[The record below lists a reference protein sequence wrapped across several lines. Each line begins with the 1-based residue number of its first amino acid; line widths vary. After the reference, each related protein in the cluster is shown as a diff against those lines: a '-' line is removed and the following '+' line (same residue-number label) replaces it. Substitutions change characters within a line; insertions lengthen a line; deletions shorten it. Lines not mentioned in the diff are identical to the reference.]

1 MNPGAG
7 FDWGIAGARA
17 AADAAGP
24 DGALVIVD
32 VLSFSTAVTIATGR
46 GTAVYPQPW
55 PPGDVESFAAAHGAV
70 LAAGRDEVTER
81 RPWSLSPAHLARAPA
96 PGRLVLPSPNG
107 SAISAASSGLVLAG
121 CLRNATAVARWL
133 EVHGFGTPGRPVTVI
148 AAGEHWPGGEPRSRG
163 EQGTGGDQRA
173 GGEHQSAGE
182 HWPDD
187 EHQSAAQARPGGER
201 MSTGQL
207 RPALEDLLG
216 AAAIIAALG
225 ARVPRSAE
233 AAATEAVWHQH
244 ARHAAQLL
252 GECASARELAA
263 RGFAADVSL
272 AADHDAQDTVPV
284 LTDGAFRAGVTVPP

>member
-1 MNPGAG
+1 VNPGAG

-17 AADAAGP
+17 AARAAGP
-24 DGALVIVD
+24 DGALVVVD

-70 LAAGRDEVTER
+70 LAARRDEVTER

-148 AAGEHWPGGEPRSRG
+148 AAGEHWPGGEPQSAGQARPGG
-163 EQGTGGDQRA
+163 EQDTGGDQRA
-173 GGEHQSAGE
+173 GGEHQSAG
-182 HWPDD
+182 
-187 EHQSAAQARPGGER
+187 QARRGGER
-201 MSTGQL
+201 LLTGQL

-216 AAAIIAALG
+216 AAAIIATLS

-272 AADHDAQDTVPV
+272 AAEHDAQDTVPV
-284 LTDGAFRAGVTVPP
+284 LTDGAFRAGVTVPPT

>member
-1 MNPGAG
+1 MKSRGARILTAGAG

-17 AADAAGP
+17 AARAAGP
-24 DGALVIVD
+24 DGALVVVD

-70 LAAGRDEVTER
+70 LAARRDEVTER

-148 AAGEHWPGGEPRSRG
+148 AAGEHWPADEPRP
-163 EQGTGGDQRA
+163 
-173 GGEHQSAGE
+173 GGEHQ
-182 HWPDD
+182 
-187 EHQSAAQARPGGER
+187 PGGEHL
-201 MSTGQL
+201 SIGQL

-225 ARVPRSAE
+225 PHVPRSAE
-233 AAATEAVWHQH
+233 AAATEAVWHEH
-244 ARHAAQLL
+244 ARHAARLL
-252 GECASARELAA
+252 GECASARELTD

-272 AADHDAQDTVPV
+272 AAEHDAQDTVPV